1 MAFLGIKEH
10 NRIWSDDTLNIGIAF
25 ITSFAFFWLTYYV
38 SNIYMNTIGKDNKA
52 YHDMKPGKK
61 ADYLSRVVAN
71 VHAVLSCIAAVISFY
86 GQW

>member
-25 ITSFAFFWLTYYV
+25 GASFVFFWVTYTV
-38 SNIYMNTIGKDNKA
+38 SSIYMNTVAKDNKA
-52 YHDMKPGKK
+52 YHEMKPGKK

-71 VHAVLSCIAAVISFY
+71 VHAVLSCIAALSSFF
-86 GQW
+86 G

>member
-25 ITSFAFFWLTYYV
+25 GASFVFFWLTYIV
-38 SNIYMNTIGKDNKA
+38 SSIYMNTVAKDNKA
-52 YHDMKPGKK
+52 YHEMKPGKK

-71 VHAVLSCIAAVISFY
+71 VHAALSCIAALTSFF
-86 GQW
+86 G

>member
-25 ITSFAFFWLTYYV
+25 GASFVFFWLTYIV
-38 SNIYMNTIGKDNKA
+38 SSIYMNTVAKDNKA
-52 YHDMKPGKK
+52 YHEMKPGKK

-71 VHAVLSCIAAVISFY
+71 VHAVLSCIAAVTSFF
-86 GQW
+86 G